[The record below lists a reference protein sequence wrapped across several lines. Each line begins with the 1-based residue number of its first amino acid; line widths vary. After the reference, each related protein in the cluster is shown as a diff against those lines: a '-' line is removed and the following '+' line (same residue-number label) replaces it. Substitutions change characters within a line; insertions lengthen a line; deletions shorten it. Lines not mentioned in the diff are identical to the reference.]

1 MNKQTAPT
9 LIDYYDKTRWD
20 YRQVW
25 NVRNNFSLHF
35 GYYDETATKHDA
47 AVLNMNRQLA
57 DWAGIKAGDH
67 VLDAGCGVGGSCIW
81 LARERGATAVGIT
94 LAASQVQDAEL
105 NVAKTGV
112 KGVTFKQESYLNTS
126 FSDETFDIVWAIEA
140 QCHAP
145 NKADFYKEAYR
156 VLKKGGTLVV
166 ADYIRTARPVAP
178 EGEAIMKIWFDNIFI
193 PDIDTQAEHHS
204 HAQKAGFTTF
214 EVRDVSENVKISFK
228 NIYEHC
234 TRWIKLAKVLNKV
247 NLVSDVRI
255 GNAEGTIAQVDAIRG
270 GYWFYGLLKAVKK

>member
-1 MNKQTAPT
+1 MNKQTS

-67 VLDAGCGVGGSCIW
+67 VLDAGCGVGGSSIW
-81 LARERGATAVGIT
+81 LARERSATAVGIT
-94 LAASQVQDAEL
+94 LAASQVQDAEQNAL
-105 NVAKTGV
+105 KTGV
-112 KGVTFKQESYLNTS
+112 TGVVFKQESYLNTS
-126 FSDETFDIVWAIEA
+126 FADETFDIVWAIES

-156 VLKKGGTLVV
+156 VLKKGGQLVV
-166 ADYIRTARPVAP
+166 ADYIRKARPVSA

-193 PDIDTQAEHHS
+193 PDIDTQEEHKN
-204 HAQKAGFTTF
+204 HALKAGFTDF
-214 EVRDVSENVKISFK
+214 EVQDVTQNVRISFK

-234 TRWIKLAKVLNKV
+234 TRWIKLAKVLNKF
-247 NLVSDVRI
+247 NLVSDIRI
-255 GNAEGTIAQVDAIRG
+255 GNAEGTIAQVDAING
-270 GYWFYGLLKAVKK
+270 GYWFYALVKAVKND